1 MDSDENNN
9 EEFICLDDFIDNNI
23 MKIYQL
29 QINNNELI
37 IKHIANGSKIPDII
51 IKENFGKNNNLNL
64 YNCLYAQEDL
74 NNINSDL
81 FIPIIK
87 LINQTENNKEF
98 YSISIKFQ
106 ISTIIQFNKILNDFE
121 LYFTYGNDDKIFNYY
136 KIEKNI
142 HKANIIEKLLEN
154 VIMVGKK
161 IL

>member
-64 YNCLYAQEDL
+64 MIKIKQED
-74 NNINSDL
+74 
-81 FIPIIK
+81 K
-87 LINQTENNKEF
+87 
-98 YSISIKFQ
+98 
-106 ISTIIQFNKILNDFE
+106 IQ
-121 LYFTYGNDDKIFNYY
+121 
-136 KIEKNI
+136 
-142 HKANIIEKLLEN
+142 
-154 VIMVGKK
+154 KK
-161 IL
+161 